1 MPFRKSS
8 TLTPVEPLGRDVKRT
23 TVVVVIGMIM
33 AILDTTIVSVA
44 LDSLARDFHTNI
56 ATIQWVTTGYLL
68 ALAIVIPIS
77 GWGVHRIG
85 AKPLYIGALVI
96 FVAGSALCGMAWSAT
111 TLIIFRVLQGFGG
124 GMIMP
129 VGQTLMAQSAGPK
142 KMNRVMA
149 VAGIPTML
157 GPILGPV
164 IGGFIVT
171 NFSWRWIFYVN
182 VPVGILAIALA
193 IKLLQPSHKD
203 SDHKFDLLGF
213 ALLSPG
219 LAFMVYGLSS
229 VNNPG
234 GFMNHTVLYCIS
246 IGVVLTALFVLRSF
260 KAPEPLI
267 DMSLFRNRYFSIATI
282 CSFIVGASL
291 YGTAFL
297 LPLYYQVA
305 RGQSAL
311 IAGLMMAPQGIGAA
325 LIMRKGALMADK
337 YGARKVVPFGM
348 ALLAIGTFAYT
359 QVTVNTS
366 FLLLGVSLFVRG
378 TGLGLAMM
386 PVFAAAFQGLK
397 HDQVP
402 RASTASNI
410 IRQVG
415 GSIGVA
421 ILAVVLQGQFH
432 RVLPGFHEGAAAGT
446 VPYWAAVKLAD
457 AFGNTFWW
465 SVGLCALGI
474 IPALFLPTMRS
485 APVPTDEGPIAI
497 VD

>member
-1 MPFRKSS
+1 MGFRKSS
-8 TLTPVEPLGRDVKRT
+8 TLEPLEPLGRDVTRT
-23 TVVVVIGMIM
+23 TIVVVIGMVM

-44 LDSLARDFHTNI
+44 LDRLATDFHTDI
-56 ATIQWVTTGYLL
+56 STIQWVTTGYLL

-85 AKPLYIGALVI
+85 AKPLYLGALI
-96 FVAGSALCGMAWSAT
+96 TFVVGSVLCGMAWSAT
-111 TLIIFRVLQGFGG
+111 SLIAFRVLQGFGG

-129 VGQTLMAQSAGPK
+129 VGQTLMAQSAGPS

-164 IGGFIVT
+164 IGGLIIT
-171 NFSWRWIFYVN
+171 NLSWRWIFYVN
-182 VPVGILAIALA
+182 LPVGLVGIALA
-193 IKLLQPSHKD
+193 IKLLKPSPKD
-203 SDHKFDLLGF
+203 RTHRFDLIGF

-219 LAFMVYGLSS
+219 LALSVYGLSA
-229 VNNPG
+229 VNKPG
-234 GFMNHTVLYCIS
+234 GFLNHTVLLCLS
-246 IGVVLTALFVLRSF
+246 VGVILTALFVVRSM

-267 DMSLFRNRYFSIATI
+267 DMSLFRNRYFSVATV
-282 CSFIVGASL
+282 CSFLLGASL
-291 YGTAFL
+291 YGTSFL
-297 LPLYYQVA
+297 LPLYYQLA

-311 IAGLMMAPQGIGAA
+311 VAGLMMAPQGIGAA
-325 LIMRKGALMADK
+325 LILRKGALLSDRF
-337 YGARKVVPFGM
+337 GARKVVPWGM
-348 ALLAIGTFAYT
+348 ALLVLGTFAYT
-359 QVTVNTS
+359 QQTVNTS
-366 FLLLGVSLFVRG
+366 FVLLGLSLFVRG
-378 TGLGLAMM
+378 IGLGLAMM
-386 PVFAAAFQGLK
+386 PVFSAAFQGLS

-421 ILAVVLQGQFH
+421 IMAVVLQAQIS
-432 RVLPGFHEGAAAGT
+432 RVLPDAHVQATTGAI
-446 VPYWAAVKLAD
+446 PAVIGAKLAS

-465 SVGLCALGI
+465 SLGLCAVALV
-474 IPALFLPTMRS
+474 PSLFLP
-485 APVPTDEGPIAI
+485 DHPIAAVPNDDGTVAM

>member
-1 MPFRKSS
+1 MSRQN
-8 TLTPVEPLGRDVKRT
+8 TLTTTPLEPLGPDVVRT

-68 ALAIVIPIS
+68 ALAVVIPIS
-77 GWGVHRIG
+77 GWGVHRFG
-85 AKPLYIGALVI
+85 AKSLYIGALVI
-96 FVAGSALCGMAWSAT
+96 FVIGSALCGLAWSAT
-111 TLIIFRVLQGFGG
+111 SLILFRVLQGLGG

-129 VGQTLMAQSAGPK
+129 VGQTLMAQSAGPT

-164 IGGFIVT
+164 IGGLIVT

-193 IKLLQPSHKD
+193 IKLLQPSHRD
-203 SDHKFDLLGF
+203 ADHRFDLLGF
-213 ALLSPG
+213 VLLSPG
-219 LAFMVYGLSS
+219 LAVLVFGLSK

-234 GFMNHTVLYCIS
+234 GFVNHTVMFCVATGLI
-246 IGVVLTALFVLRSF
+246 LTALFILRSF

-267 DMSLFRNRYFSIATI
+267 DMSLFKNRYFTVATI
-282 CSFIVGASL
+282 CSFLVGASL

-305 RGQSAL
+305 RGQTAL

-325 LIMRKGALMADK
+325 LVMRKGALMADK
-337 YGARKVVPFGM
+337 YGARKIVPFGM
-348 ALLAIGTFAYT
+348 ALLALGTLAYT

-366 FLLLGVSLFVRG
+366 FVLLGISLFIRG

-386 PVFAAAFQGLK
+386 PVFAAAFQGLL

-421 ILAVVLQGQFH
+421 ILAVVLQAQIS
-432 RVLPGFHEGAAAGT
+432 RVLPGASMGSAMGALPHEIAM
-446 VPYWAAVKLAD
+446 KLAS

-465 SVGLCALGI
+465 SVGLCAVGI
-474 IPALFLPTMRS
+474 IPALFLPIIPS
-485 APVPTDEGPIAI
+485 APAPTDEGAIAI
-497 VD
+497 VE